1 MTNNGQRN
9 IAQELKIELREPH
22 HDELVCSW
30 RVMNYIS
37 DICLVTR
44 VEQSISH
51 YKERISKK
59 KKKKKKK
66 NQTIFRH
73 YIKDGLLLSP
83 WL

>member
-44 VEQSISH
+44 VEQSINH
-51 YKERISKK
+51 
-59 KKKKKKK
+59 
-66 NQTIFRH
+66 
-73 YIKDGLLLSP
+73 
-83 WL
+83 